1 MIFHPAILALFVG
14 SILVSFIILYAAL
27 YAVQILRK
35 WDLRSGSELQLILER
50 KTYLIS
56 TFLAYV
62 FGFELLSFFLFI
74 FTADQIH
81 SFFIGA
87 MCAAGSL
94 FVNPYGYPT
103 LILKLFNF
111 ILAGIWLI
119 LNYVDNKVEDYP
131 LIKKKYLFFLLFVP
145 LILIETASQV
155 SYFIR
160 LKPNIITS
168 CCGTLFS
175 SQNGILPLAKAFSPG
190 LPTMAAFYIA
200 LSLTVGVGIAYFL
213 KGKMGYL
220 FSGLSALFFILSI
233 VSIFSFVSFYIY
245 ELPMHRCPFC
255 MLQSEYGF
263 IGYPLY
269 LTLLGGIISGF
280 GVGVLMPFRKIG
292 SLSVIIPSVQRRLAL
307 ISVIFCLIFAGIVT
321 VRILLSDLILEGF

>member
-1 MIFHPAILALFVG
+1 MIFHPAILALFLG
-14 SILVSFIILYAAL
+14 SILVSFMILYAAFH
-27 YAVQILRK
+27 AFQVLRK
-35 WDLRSGSELQLILER
+35 WDLRSGSELQLTLER

-56 TFLAYV
+56 TLIAYV

-103 LILKLFNF
+103 LVLKLFNF

-119 LNYVDNKVEDYP
+119 LNYVDNKAEDYP
-131 LIKKKYLFFLLFVP
+131 LIKKKYIFFLLFAP
-145 LILIETASQV
+145 LILIETALQV
-155 SYFIR
+155 NYFIR

-175 SQNGILPLAKAFSPG
+175 SQNGILPLTKAFSPG
-190 LPTMAAFYIA
+190 SPAMAAFYITLA
-200 LSLTVGVGIAYFL
+200 LTIGVGIAYFL

-220 FSGLSALFFILSI
+220 FSGLSSLFFILSI
-233 VSIFSFVSFYIY
+233 ISIFSFISFYIY
-245 ELPMHRCPFC
+245 ELPTHRCPFC

-269 LTLLGGIISGF
+269 LTLLGGVISGT
-280 GVGVLMPFRKIG
+280 GVGMLMPFRKIR
-292 SLSVIIPSVQRRLAL
+292 SLSDIIPSVQRSLAL
-307 ISVIFCLIFAGIVT
+307 ITVILFLIFSGIVT

>member
-14 SILVSFIILYAAL
+14 SILVSFMILYAAL

-56 TFLAYV
+56 TLLAYV

-145 LILIETASQV
+145 LILIEPASQV

-190 LPTMAAFYIA
+190 LPTMAAFYIV

-245 ELPMHRCPFC
+245 ELPTHRCPFC

-292 SLSVIIPSVQRRLAL
+292 SLSVIIPPVQRRLAL
-307 ISVIFCLIFAGIVT
+307 ISVIFYLIFAGIVT

>member
-14 SILVSFIILYAAL
+14 SILISFLILYAAS
-27 YAVQILRK
+27 YAIQVLRK
-35 WDLRSGSELQLILER
+35 WDIQSGSELQLNLER

-56 TFLAYV
+56 TLLAYV

-119 LNYVDNKVEDYP
+119 LNYVDNKAEDYP

-145 LILIETASQV
+145 LILTETTVQAN
-155 SYFIR
+155 YFLR

-175 SQNGILPLAKAFSPG
+175 SQNGILPLAKAFSPS
-190 LPTMAAFYIA
+190 LPAMAAFYIT
-200 LSLTVGVGIAYFL
+200 LFLTVGVGIIFFL
-213 KGKMGYL
+213 KGKTGYL
-220 FSGLSALFFILSI
+220 FSGLSTLFFVLSV
-233 VSIFSFVSFYIY
+233 VSIFSFISFYIY
-245 ELPMHRCPFC
+245 ELPTHRCPFC

-269 LTLLGGIISGF
+269 LTLLGGTISGF
-280 GVGVLMPFRKIG
+280 GVGVLMPFKKIA
-292 SLSVIIPSVQRRLAL
+292 SLSRVIPAVQRRLTL
-307 ISVIFCLIFAGIVT
+307 ISLILFLVFTGIVT